1 MPAYLVAQL
10 EVQDKDMYQ
19 RYRDQVG
26 SLVDRF
32 GGRFL
37 VRGGK
42 LEVRE
47 GDWPLKRLV
56 VVEFQSLD
64 AARHFYDS
72 PEYQRIL
79 PLRTGASR
87 GTLALVEGVD

>member
-19 RYRDQVG
+19 RYRDQVTP
-26 SLVDRF
+26 LVDRF

-37 VRGGK
+37 VRGGR

-56 VVEFQSLD
+56 VIEFQSPE

-87 GTLALVEGVD
+87 GTLAIVEGAD

>member
-1 MPAYLVAQL
+1 MPAYLVAQI
-10 EVQDKDMYQ
+10 EVQDQDMYQ

-26 SLVDRF
+26 PLVDRF

-56 VVEFQSLD
+56 VIEFQSLE

-87 GTLALVEGVD
+87 GTLALVEGMG

>member
-1 MPAYLVAQL
+1 
-10 EVQDKDMYQ
+10 
-19 RYRDQVG
+19 
-26 SLVDRF
+26 
-32 GGRFL
+32 
-37 VRGGK
+37 
-42 LEVRE
+42 
-47 GDWPLKRLV
+47 LKRLV